1 MSGNFAVFI
10 LRSPQLD
17 LWSFYNY
24 KSMNREKVF
33 FILGGGV
40 MQYEFIILFYCFGI
54 IQDIIYSLISLD
66 RFKDTSDFNILLPA
80 VFLNLSSMW
89 FWYILLSFI
98 QLNTHL
104 DKFVWAGMIF
114 IMKFYLGSLTKIHIK
129 EIWN

>member
-17 LWSFYNY
+17 SWSFYNY

-80 VFLNLSSMW
+80 VFLNLSSM
-89 FWYILLSFI
+89 
-98 QLNTHL
+98 
-104 DKFVWAGMIF
+104 
-114 IMKFYLGSLTKIHIK
+114 
-129 EIWN
+129 

>member
-17 LWSFYNY
+17 SWSFSQLQIDEQGESFLYFRRRCDAIWIY
-24 KSMNREKVF
+24 
-33 FILGGGV
+33 
-40 MQYEFIILFYCFGI
+40 YPFYCFGI